1 VYESGATVTVT
12 FTDDRILG
20 GRIRLRQPAKGYR
33 AGVDAALL
41 AAACDAG
48 DGARV
53 IEAGCGVGAALLA
66 AAARCP
72 GAQFCGVERDAEAA
86 ALARHNVA
94 ANHLSARVRVLEAD
108 IGAGEALDGA
118 PFDAALCNPPFFD
131 DPQALRAPHP
141 AKRGAFMAD
150 DGLGAWTGYLVKA
163 VRDGGTVTLIHRADR
178 LADML
183 ALLGASAGSFQVR
196 PIHPF
201 ADEPGGRVIVRAVR
215 GGKAPLRL
223 LPALVLHE
231 RGGAKHAPAA
241 EAILRGEAGLAW
253 L

>member
-1 VYESGATVTVT
+1 MYESGATVTAR

-20 GRIRLRQPAKGYR
+20 GRIVLRQPAKGYR

-48 DGARV
+48 AGARV

-72 GAQFCGVERDAEAA
+72 GARFWGVERDREAA

-94 ANHLSARVRVLEAD
+94 ANDLAARVDVLEAD
-108 IGAGEALDGA
+108 IGAGERAAGA

-131 DPQALRAPHP
+131 DPQALRAPQP

-163 VRDGGTVTLIHRADR
+163 VRDGGTITLIHRADR

-183 ALLGASAGSFQVR
+183 ALLGAGAGSFQVR
-196 PIHPF
+196 PIQPF
-201 ADEPGGRVIVRAVR
+201 ADEPAGRVIVRAVR

-231 RGGAKHAPAA
+231 RGGAKHAAAA
-241 EAILRGEAGLAW
+241 EAILRGEANLAW